1 MRPFLP
7 SNSLHQKGG
16 FSERGHNRRAAQ
28 CFATLTFHQSVKRG
42 NIDLGQVLC
51 CSRQLGVSVLPRDRQ
66 HVLTALAELLG
77 ECINGGQGRI
87 AVITGPAACGKTA
100 LTDALMEHAAALD
113 VTCLSAVC
121 SLSEK
126 SLPLSV
132 AGQIYH
138 NLTLVNTD
146 SAESARIQDEM
157 AAATRMA
164 AAAQM
169 LDQPPSANGWLRIAH
184 GFWLPLLRVAQR
196 RPLLIIVDNLDHADP
211 PSIQLLFYLVRRLR
225 TAGIMVVFTAT
236 EQPGVNSLLDID
248 LPWHSYARR
257 FTLGPL
263 SRETV
268 ADMVGQALGERV
280 GQRLGARC
288 HELSGGS
295 FILVNALIADSRAAL
310 ATGMEPAEPVVGDHF
325 SRAVVALLHRNGP
338 AVRQVARAIAILAD
352 NACTERVATLLDMDA
367 NLVERAMDT
376 LVATGLLDDTAPGA
390 TRFRHAAARTAVFQE
405 LYSQERNDLHVRAAH
420 LLYGEGMAATAIA
433 AHLIE
438 AAYAKPGWA
447 ADTLR
452 EAGEQAMLSDQL
464 ELSVQCL
471 RLAAQTSDDTL
482 VTEQLARA
490 EWLLNPSTAARLV
503 SSLATAAQ
511 EDNLEPRNMHKL
523 VRYLLWHGN
532 MDEAVDALKRLTAS
546 AEELDEEDAAEL
558 EITQQWLRSS
568 YPAMLTHVRLASVP
582 VAGTTPA
589 AASLHMQAATAL
601 ITVLK
606 EGPKEEVLRRAE
618 EVLRSSHLDSTEVD
632 AVESALFTLIYAE
645 RTDLATPWADHL
657 YEMATR
663 RRSPTWRAL
672 ITAFQ
677 AEIALRQGDLL
688 KAEEYAD
695 KALRILP
702 PRAWGVWIGILVTPL
717 LHATTEMDKH
727 EVTMRHLRQR
737 VPDAIFQTRYGLH
750 YLNARARY
758 YLATNHVHV
767 ALRDFLLCGRLMREW
782 GLDTP
787 ALVPW
792 RSGAAEAY
800 LKLGEPERARKLI
813 QEQVG
818 LPGGES
824 PRVRGNT
831 LRVMAATS
839 EPADRPELLSE
850 AVKLLQESGDRLE
863 LAYALTD
870 LTHAFDRLGDSAR
883 ARLTGNMADSVAS
896 GCHAVRL
903 RRSIPFGP
911 DPGTLVADEIGRSA
925 RALSDAEQRVASLA
939 AAGHTNR
946 EIAGKLFIT
955 VSTVEQHLTRIYR
968 KLGVN
973 GRSDLPMLFQ
983 PGGPPPVGIQ
993 TRPLPARG
1001 SAVENGAQG
1010 AGQFAAPARVARA
1023 PGNVEV
1029 RPDQRRA

>member
-1 MRPFLP
+1 M
-7 SNSLHQKGG
+7 
-16 FSERGHNRRAAQ
+16 
-28 CFATLTFHQSVKRG
+28 
-42 NIDLGQVLC
+42 
-51 CSRQLGVSVLPRDRQ
+51 LPRDRQ

-146 SAESARIQDEM
+146 SVESARIQDEM
-157 AAATRMA
+157 AAAAQMA
-164 AAAQM
+164 ATAQM
-169 LDQPPSANGWLRIAH
+169 LEQPPSADGWLRIAH

-196 RPLLIIVDNLDHADP
+196 RPLLIIVDNLDHADA

-263 SRETV
+263 SPETV
-268 ADMVGQALGERV
+268 ADMVVQALGERA
-280 GQRLGARC
+280 GDHLGVRC

-295 FILVNALIADSRAAL
+295 FILVNALIADCRAAL
-310 ATGMEPAEPVVGDHF
+310 AIGVEPTEPVVGDNF
-325 SRAVVALLHRNGP
+325 SRAVVALLHRNDP
-338 AVRQVARAIAILAD
+338 SVRKVARAIAILAG
-352 NACTERVATLLDMDA
+352 NATAERIATLLDMDA
-367 NLVERAMDT
+367 NLVDRAVEA
-376 LVATGLLDDTAPGA
+376 LVTTGLADAAPGGPS
-390 TRFRHAAARTAVFQE
+390 FRHEVARVAVLNE
-405 LYSQERNDLHVRAAH
+405 LYPQERNDLHVRAAH
-420 LLYGEGMAATAIA
+420 LLYGEGVAATAIA
-433 AHLIE
+433 PHLVE
-438 AAYAKPGWA
+438 AGYARPGWA
-447 ADTLR
+447 ADALR

-464 ELSVQCL
+464 ELAVQCL
-471 RLAAQTSDDTL
+471 RLAAQNSDDTL
-482 VTEQLARA
+482 LTEQLARA

-511 EDNLEPRNMHKL
+511 EDNAEPRNMHKL

-532 MDEAVDALKRLTAS
+532 VDEAADALKRLTAS
-546 AEELDEEDAAEL
+546 AEELDEDDAAEL

-582 VAGTTPA
+582 VAGTAPA
-589 AASLHMQAATAL
+589 SASLHMQAATAL
-601 ITVLK
+601 TTVLK

-618 EVLRSSHLDSTEVD
+618 EVLRSSHLDGTDVD
-632 AVESALFTLIYAE
+632 TVESALFTLIYAD
-645 RTDLATPWADHL
+645 RTDLAMPWADHL

-677 AEIALRQGDLL
+677 AEIALRQGDLA

-702 PRAWGVWIGILVTPL
+702 PRAWGVWIGVLVTPL
-717 LHATTEMDKH
+717 LHATTEMGKH

-737 VPDAIFQTRYGLH
+737 VPEAIFQTRYGLH
-750 YLNARARY
+750 YLYARARY

-800 LKLGEPERARKLI
+800 LKIGEPERARKLI

-850 AVKLLQESGDRLE
+850 AVKLLQDSGDRLE

-870 LTHAFDRLGDSAR
+870 LTHAFDRLGDAAR

-896 GCHAVRL
+896 GCHAERL
-903 RRSIPFGP
+903 RRSIPFGTDP
-911 DPGTLVADEIGRSA
+911 DAPATDEIGRSA

-983 PGGPPPVGIQ
+983 PGGPPPVGIK
-993 TRPLPARG
+993 TRPLPARR
-1001 SAVENGAQG
+1001 SAVENSAQG
-1010 AGQFAAPARVARA
+1010 AGQFGGPARVARA

-1029 RPDQRRA
+1029 RSDQRRA